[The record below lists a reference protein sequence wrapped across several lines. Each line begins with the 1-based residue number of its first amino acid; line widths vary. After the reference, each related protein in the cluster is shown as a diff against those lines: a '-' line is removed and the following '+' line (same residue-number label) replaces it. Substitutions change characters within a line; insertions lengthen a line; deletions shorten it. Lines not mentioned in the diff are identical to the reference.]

1 MNKKEKIILFGAS
14 RGGENF
20 IKHNK
25 TQYDILAI
33 ADNDEKRWGSLLEG
47 LKVIN
52 PKDILKYDFDNI
64 YITSQ
69 WVDSIIYQ
77 LTEDFKIPLEKIKI
91 PKKSS
96 LKESFKPFEHVETLK
111 FARESLCRITQFLS
125 NHNIIAIVDSGTA
138 LGIVRDKDLIR
149 WDDDIDFAID
159 SKDFEKLISLV
170 DGLRTILP
178 KNEYSKWKLEVISLS
193 NDDVC
198 LSLELQSSD
207 LNMLKEFEISLQKRT
222 IKDGL
227 SHLDSSAGIFYAPAL
242 HFEKYER
249 VDFFD
254 GFVYLPYKV
263 DDFLTFMYGNYK
275 EPKKDTSIENYD
287 NRVVQKKRNIKSFD
301 VRKRVIL

>member
-52 PKDILKYDFDNI
+52 PKDILKYNFDNI

-69 WVDSIIYQ
+69 WIDSIIYQ
-77 LTEDFKIPLEKIKI
+77 LTYDFKIPLEKIKI

-96 LKESFKPFEHVETLK
+96 LKESFKPFEHIETLK
-111 FARESLCRITQFLS
+111 FARESLCKITQFLS

-138 LGIVRDKDLIR
+138 LGIFRDKDLIK

-159 SKDFEKLISLV
+159 SKSFEKLISLAS
-170 DGLRTILP
+170 GLKDILP
-178 KNEYSKWKLEVISLS
+178 QNQYSKWIFEVISLA
-193 NDDVC
+193 NEDVC
-198 LSLELQSSD
+198 LSIELKSSD
-207 LNMLKEFEISLQKRT
+207 LEKLKEFEISLQRRT

-227 SHLDSSAGIFYAPAL
+227 SQLDSSAGIFYAPAI
-242 HFEKYER
+242 HFEKYEK
-249 VDFFD
+249 VDFFG
-254 GFVYLPYKV
+254 GFVYFPHKI

-275 EPKKDTSIENYD
+275 EPKKNTSISSYD
-287 NRVVQKKRNIKSFD
+287 NRVVQIKSNKNSFD
-301 VRKRVIL
+301 VGKRVI